1 MLNSIKRIIYS
12 GWKSFLRNKSF
23 SVAVVFILVFVL
35 VLIPC
40 LFVFHSVTDFLTSSI
55 QDKAD
60 ISVYFVQ
67 ESLPEDILLI
77 QEELEELPEVK
88 SVVYFSKQEVME
100 EFVEKHKND
109 EKIIQGLEEYGDNP
123 FFACLNIKAFQASQY
138 ENIMS
143 FLQASFINDYI
154 DHTSYSKSRTII
166 EKIFS
171 ITSFVNSAG
180 IILAIILSLTAV
192 LVCFSQIRLA
202 IVNSKEEIKLM
213 RLIGASNWFIR
224 GPFIVQAIIAGIFS
238 AIIAIFIFSISCFF
252 LSPTIEVFIGDFNIF
267 QYFIDNFVLI
277 ASIQLI
283 VGIGLSSLSSIFAIR
298 KYLKA

>member
-1 MLNSIKRIIYS
+1 MFNSTKRVINS

-35 VLIPC
+35 ILIPC
-40 LFVFHSVTDFLTSSI
+40 LFVFQGMTRFLTSSV
-55 QDKAD
+55 QEKAD

-67 ESLPEDILLI
+67 ESLPKDILFI
-77 QEELEELPEVK
+77 QEKLEELPEVK
-88 SVVYFSKQEVME
+88 SVIYLSKQEVME
-100 EFVEKHKND
+100 KFVEKHKND
-109 EKIIQGLEEYGDNP
+109 EKIMQGLEEYGNNP

-138 ENIMS
+138 ESIMG
-143 FLQASFINDYI
+143 FLEASFINDYI
-154 DHTSYSKSRTII
+154 DHTSYSESRTVI

-171 ITSFVNSAG
+171 ITSFVNNTG
-180 IILAIILSLTAV
+180 IFLAILFSLIAV

-224 GPFIVQAIIAGIFS
+224 GPFIAQAIIAGIFS
-238 AIIAIFIFSISCFF
+238 AFIAMFVFTLSCFF
-252 LSPTIEVFIGDFNIF
+252 LSSTIEVFIGDFNVF
-267 QYFIDNFVLI
+267 EYFINNFALI
-277 ASIQLI
+277 FSIQFI
-283 VGIGLSSLSSIFAIR
+283 VGVSLSSLSSIFAIR

>member
-1 MLNSIKRIIYS
+1 MFDTTKRVIYS

-40 LFVFHSVTDFLTSSI
+40 LFVFQGITQFLTSSV
-55 QDKAD
+55 QEKAD

-67 ESLPEDILLI
+67 ESLPEDILLV
-77 QEELEELPEVK
+77 QEELEKLPEVK
-88 SVVYFSKQEVME
+88 SVSYFSKQEVME
-100 EFVEKHKND
+100 EFIEKHKDD
-109 EKIIQGLEEYGDNP
+109 EKIMQGLEEYGDNP

-138 ENIMS
+138 ENIML

-154 DHTSYSKSRTII
+154 DHTSYTESRTII

-171 ITSFVNSAG
+171 ITSFVNNAG
-180 IILAIILSLTAV
+180 IFLAIIFSLTAI

-202 IVNSKEEIKLM
+202 IVSSKEEIKLM

-224 GPFIVQAIIAGIFS
+224 GPFVAQAIMAGIIS
-238 AIIAIFIFSISCFF
+238 AFIAMFIFSLSCFF
-252 LSPTIEVFIGDFNIF
+252 LSPTIEVFIGDFSVF
-267 QYFIDNFVLI
+267 EYFVDNFALI
-277 ASIQLI
+277 FSIQFI
-283 VGIGLSSLSSIFAIR
+283 IGISLSSLSSVFAIR